1 VTTPPP
7 TSQTPAWSRPR
18 GGPPE
23 PGSALDEQFAAF
35 IGPRWERY
43 RGKFAPFYDDAR
55 FQPTWNWA
63 AALTAPF
70 GAAWFL
76 YRKLYVPFVFFVIV
90 PGIAF
95 GLLWGGDIPFETVPN
110 PLDPAAPP
118 VNLPTPEARLVLLGV
133 TLSALIL
140 AGGTANYLLYRRA
153 AAAIHL
159 IAPRAPEPTTR
170 LMLLRRVG
178 GVSWVSVAVGIVM
191 ILLLQFLAAG
201 AGSGSR

>member
-1 VTTPPP
+1 
-7 TSQTPAWSRPR
+7 
-18 GGPPE
+18 
-23 PGSALDEQFAAF
+23 
-35 IGPRWERY
+35 
-43 RGKFAPFYDDAR
+43 
-55 FQPTWNWA
+55 
-63 AALTAPF
+63 
-70 GAAWFL
+70 
-76 YRKLYVPFVFFVIV
+76 
-90 PGIAF
+90 
-95 GLLWGGDIPFETVPN
+95 
-110 PLDPAAPP
+110 
-118 VNLPTPEARLVLLGV
+118 VNLPTPEARLVFLGV